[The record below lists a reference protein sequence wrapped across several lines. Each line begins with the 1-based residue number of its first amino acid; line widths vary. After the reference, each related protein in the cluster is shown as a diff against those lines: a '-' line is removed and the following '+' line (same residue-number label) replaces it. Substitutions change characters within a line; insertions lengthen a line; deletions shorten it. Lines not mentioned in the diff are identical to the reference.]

1 MSGPPVG
8 ERPSRMAHLVER
20 AAALLRTEAALR
32 SEEGEFAEDAAPP
45 YVAADA
51 PALQIAE
58 PAAAAGLVAAGLAVA
73 GLTHAEAPAAA
84 ESPAPTAPALPA
96 EAAPKQAE
104 PAAAAATEGQLPAG
118 VPVLDLPTLQRAG
131 LVLTGSRSR
140 IAEEFRI
147 AVTRALRAL
156 RGSRAGRAGAANLL
170 MVTSARPNEGKS
182 FSSLNIAASIAQ
194 NGLADVLLIDL
205 DAKPR
210 SLSALLGLGGRDGL
224 LDLATGWGNPS
235 TTANTLRS
243 PEPLIARTAIEGLWV
258 LPIGARKPGAEGAIT
273 RAVSTTLERISRRF
287 PRHVIVLDTAPCLS
301 TSDPSTLAA
310 LVDEVML
317 VVEAERT
324 QRSEVEASLDL
335 LKAASNITLML
346 NKTRL
351 TQRHSFGAYYYF
363 DQPE

>member
-20 AAALLRTEAALR
+20 AAALLRADAALR
-32 SEEGEFAEDAAPP
+32 NEEETAEDALLPVADLATDLADEEVAPP
-45 YVAADA
+45 ARRT
-51 PALQIAE
+51 E
-58 PAAAAGLVAAGLAVA
+58 PAEAGSVSVTLPQPPPLAE
-73 GLTHAEAPAAA
+73 L
-84 ESPAPTAPALPA
+84 PAPTAPPAPAPPMEGELPA
-96 EAAPKQAE
+96 S
-104 PAAAAATEGQLPAG
+104 
-118 VPVLDLPTLQRAG
+118 VPVLDIPTLQRAG

-182 FSSLNIAASIAQ
+182 FSCLNIAASIAQ

-224 LDLATGWGNPS
+224 LDLASGWGNPS
-235 TTANTLRS
+235 ATANTLRS
-243 PEPLIARTAIEGLWV
+243 PESLIARTAIEGLWF
-258 LPIGARKPGAEGAIT
+258 LPIGVRKPGAEGAIT

-287 PRHVIVLDTAPCLS
+287 PRHIIVLDTAPCLS
-301 TSDPSTLAA
+301 TSDPSTLAS

-317 VVEAERT
+317 VIEAERT
-324 QRSEVEASLDL
+324 QRNEVEASLDL